1 MDGNGHFDINQTLL
15 CLFKL
20 KCQAAHGIL
29 FCVAHNALNW
39 DLFLDVVVVNVW
51 FYSCSHAIKRER
63 WQMVMMLK
71 LLIILCHVSFHFLGF
86 SLKLWSFNFPLAEH
100 SVLINCFCLFILSLF
115 LLVSFHYPYSLQQG
129 KSRIREMVSFELNK
143 EIDVFL
149 FCHECGTKKK
159 F

>member
-1 MDGNGHFDINQTLL
+1 MTSIEPKDCTPPSIFIHFWLQRFLGRKLLAMDVNGHFDINQTLL

-100 SVLINCFCLFILSLF
+100 SVLIVCLFSLF
-115 LLVSFHYPYSLQQG
+115 FFLLAFITHIPC
-129 KSRIREMVSFELNK
+129 NK
-143 EIDVFL
+143 VRVE
-149 FCHECGTKKK
+149 
-159 F
+159 